1 MTICNIADIRDS
13 VINEVERTG
22 AKHAVFDLYGTLVD
36 IHTDEEEKN
45 FWKKLAKFLRRHGVH
60 YEHKELKREYM
71 RLCRKYSSRLQ
82 NRYPD
87 NKIEINISDVFYEL
101 CTLKNSRVTREFSDA
116 FGYIFR
122 AESRAYFKVYDGVY
136 DMLGELNRQ
145 GVKVWL
151 LSNAQAIFT
160 MPELEHLGL
169 VRYFDGIAISSDA
182 GFKKPDAEF
191 AAYLFA
197 KYPEADITPE
207 KCLMVGNEYGSD
219 GKVAENAGMNFLYAV
234 SNLTPESERAEY
246 QTPSQKE

>member
-1 MTICNIADIRDS
+1 MTICDIADIKDS
-13 VINEVERTG
+13 VIKEMERTG

-60 YEHKELKREYM
+60 YEYKELKREYM
-71 RLCRKYSSRLQ
+71 CLCRKYSKLLQ
-82 NRYPD
+82 DRYPD

-101 CTLKNSRVTREFSDA
+101 CTLKNKRATREFSDA

-122 AESRAYFKVYDGVY
+122 AESRAYLKVYDGVY
-136 DMLGELNRQ
+136 DMLEVLRRQ

-160 MPELEHLGL
+160 MPELEQLDL

-191 AAYLFA
+191 AGYLYA
-197 KYPEADITPE
+197 KYPEAHITPE
-207 KCLMVGNEYGSD
+207 ECLMVGNEYGSD
-219 GKVAENAGMNFLYAV
+219 GKVAENTGMNFLYV
-234 SNLTPESERAEY
+234 ISNLTPGRERIKYRA
-246 QTPSQKE
+246 Q

>member
-22 AKHAVFDLYGTLVD
+22 AEHAVFDLYGTLVD

-71 RLCRKYSSRLQ
+71 RLCRKYSSLLQ

-87 NKIEINISDVFYEL
+87 NKIEI
-101 CTLKNSRVTREFSDA
+101 RVTREFSDA

-122 AESRAYFKVYDGVY
+122 TESRAYFKVYDGVY

-160 MPELEHLGL
+160 MPELEQLGL

-182 GFKKPDAEF
+182 GFKKPDAKF

-246 QTPSQKE
+246 QTPYQKE

>member
-1 MTICNIADIRDS
+1 MTICNITDIRDS

-60 YEHKELKREYM
+60 YEYKELKREYM
-71 RLCRKYSSRLQ
+71 CLCRKYSKLLQ
-82 NRYPD
+82 DRYPD

-101 CTLKNSRVTREFSDA
+101 CTLKNKRATREFSDA

-122 AESRAYFKVYDGVY
+122 AESRAYLKVYDGVY
-136 DMLGELNRQ
+136 DMLDGLHGR

-160 MPELEHLGL
+160 MSELEQLDL

-191 AAYLFA
+191 AGYLYA
-197 KYPEADITPE
+197 KYPEAHITPE
-207 KCLMVGNEYGSD
+207 ECLMVGNEYGSD
-219 GKVAENAGMNFLYAV
+219 GKVAENTGMNFLYV
-234 SNLTPESERAEY
+234 ISNLTPERERIKYRA
-246 QTPSQKE
+246 Q